1 MKVMLVYNVSSLLLD
16 LKLSSFHFEMF
27 FTSSLVKETSALA
40 MAAMTETRI
49 RNFIFVFAWCCWL
62 GKLESSQ
69 VTVI

>member
-1 MKVMLVYNVSSLLLD
+1 
-16 LKLSSFHFEMF
+16 
-27 FTSSLVKETSALA
+27 VKETSALA

-69 VTVI
+69 VTVILLCTSKVLYTKQKTIGGLE